1 MTFVIALYYVFNVL
15 FFLSFGLVAIAAA
28 QS

>member
-1 MTFVIALYYVFNVL
+1 MTSVIALYYVFNVA
-15 FFLSFGLVAIAAA
+15 FTFTFGLIVIAAA

>member
-1 MTFVIALYYVFNVL
+1 MTSVIALYYIFNFSVA
-15 FFLSFGLVAIAAA
+15 FTFGLVAIAAA